1 MTERLDPERLL
12 YGVNPRPG
20 LVAVEGA
27 PEGVRL
33 YIREGSRVTAEA
45 VPFGPWILLPGGAPV
60 PAGSARVERLKDGE
74 LNCLV
79 RFPDWAAWRSARSQ
93 LARETE
99 DFLAP
104 PSAAEQ
110 FLVAEGAALFYGL
123 RFEDLVRVA
132 LDIESSTLDPA
143 APGARVL
150 AVALRDGRGTELV
163 LGVKGEPEAQLLTD
177 LTEAVCRIDPD
188 IIEGHNIFAFDLPY
202 LVGRAQ
208 ALGLTLNWG
217 RDGSAVR
224 LSPAARQYRVGPK
237 AFRFLPARV
246 YGRHVVD
253 TMHLVHRYDVG
264 NELES
269 YSLKAVLGA
278 LGIGREGRTT
288 LHWTEIEA
296 AWQKEPI
303 RLAEYVLDDVR
314 DVGALAELLLP
325 TDFYQAQIVPH
336 SFEDVTAGGT
346 GEKINSLMVRAY
358 LAMGRGIPRP
368 ELPVSYPGG
377 YTELRQA
384 GVFGPV
390 VKVDIESLYP
400 SIMLA
405 YNIGPARDGAGVF
418 LTLLRVLTE
427 RRLEAKERMR
437 SARGAE
443 WAYWNGR
450 QAALKRLI
458 NSFYGYLG
466 YARANFNDYRAA
478 AQVTQVGQDII
489 KQVVGWLEEAG
500 ATVIEVDTDGAYFVP
515 PPGAGPEFDSALVE
529 DINRRLPPGIRLAWE
544 GRFAGMLALKAKNY
558 ILLTEDGSLVVK
570 GSGLRSRRDERFLR
584 QFVEEAARA
593 FFSGGPEAAAERYR
607 YWLGQVEAGALRPK
621 DFGRLESVTP
631 KTFTSP
637 NLRRLAQAAAGKH
650 PGERIMVYQRA
661 DGSLA
666 PVDAYAGDE
675 DRAYLKR
682 RLYDMALRFR
692 PLFKDPAEFD
702 RLFPK
707 PTAKPARP
715 VPAEQLRL
723 F

>member
-12 YGVNPRPG
+12 YGPNPRRG
-20 LVAVEGA
+20 LVAVEPT
-27 PEGVRL
+27 PEGIRLFVRQ
-33 YIREGSRVTAEA
+33 GFRVRAEA
-45 VPFGPWILLPGGAPV
+45 VPFEPWILLPEGAQV
-60 PAGSARVERLKDGE
+60 PAGSTRVERLKGGD

-79 RFPDWAAWRSARSQ
+79 RFPHWSAWRSARTQ
-93 LARETE
+93 LGRETE
-99 DFLAP
+99 DFLSP
-104 PSAAEQ
+104 PSPAEQ
-110 FLVAEGAALFYGL
+110 FLVAGGGALFYGL
-123 RFEDLVRVA
+123 NFDDLVRLA

-143 APGARVL
+143 APGARIL
-150 AVALRDGRGTELV
+150 AVALRDNRGTELV
-163 LGVKGEPEAQLLTD
+163 LGVRGEPEAQILAD
-177 LTEAVCRIDPD
+177 LTRAVCRLDPD

-202 LVGRAQ
+202 LVARAG
-208 ALGLTLNWG
+208 ALGVSLDWG

-224 LSPAARQYRVGPK
+224 LSASARQYRVGAK
-237 AFRFLPARV
+237 SFRFLPARV

-269 YSLKAVLGA
+269 YSLKAVLAA

-288 LHWTEIEA
+288 LHWSEIGA
-296 AWQKEPI
+296 AWEKEPA

-314 DVGALAELLLP
+314 DVEALAELLLP

-336 SFEDVTAGGT
+336 PFEDVTAGGT
-346 GEKINSLMVRAY
+346 GEKINALLVRAY
-358 LAMGRGIPRP
+358 LALGRGIPRP
-368 ELPVSYPGG
+368 QPPVPYPGG
-377 YTELRQA
+377 YTELRQP
-384 GVFGPV
+384 GIFGPV
-390 VKVDIESLYP
+390 VKVDLESLYP

-405 YNIGPARDGAGVF
+405 FNIGPARDQAGVF

-437 SARGAE
+437 SAQGPE

-466 YARANFNDYRAA
+466 YARANFNDYDAA
-478 AQVTQVGQDII
+478 ARVTQLGQDVI
-489 KQVVGWLEEAG
+489 KQVVAWLEEAG

-515 PPGAGPEFDSALVE
+515 PPGTGPDFDRDLV
-529 DINRRLPPGIRLAWE
+529 DGINRRLPPGIRLAWE

-558 ILLTEDGSLVVK
+558 ILLTEDGNLVVR

-584 QFVEEAARA
+584 QFAEEAARA
-593 FFSGGPEAAAERYR
+593 FFSGGFEAAAERYR
-607 YWLGQVEAGALRPK
+607 FWLEQVEAGALAPE

-650 PGERIMVYQRA
+650 PGERVMVYQRA

-666 PVDAYAGDE
+666 PVEAYAGDE

-692 PLFKDPAEFD
+692 PLFKDPTEFD

-707 PTAKPARP
+707 PTAKPGRH

>member
-1 MTERLDPERLL
+1 MSERLDPERLL
-12 YGVNPRPG
+12 YGPNPRPG
-20 LVAVEGA
+20 LVAVEPA
-27 PEGVRL
+27 PAGVRL
-33 YIREGSRVTAEA
+33 FARDGLRVSAEV
-45 VPFGPWILLPGGAPV
+45 VPFEPWILLPEGAPV
-60 PAGSARVERLKDGE
+60 PAGAVRVERLEGGD

-79 RFPDWAAWRSARSQ
+79 RFLDWSTWRSARTQ

-99 DFLAP
+99 DFLSP
-104 PSAAEQ
+104 PSPAEQ
-110 FLVAEGAALFYGL
+110 FLVAAGGALFYGL
-123 RFEDLVRVA
+123 HFDDLVRVA
-132 LDIESSTLDPA
+132 LDIESSTLDPT

-150 AVALRDGRGTELV
+150 AAALRDNRGTELV
-163 LGVKGEPEAQLLTD
+163 LGIRGEPEAQILAD
-177 LTEAVCRIDPD
+177 LTRALRRLDPD
-188 IIEGHNIFAFDLPY
+188 IIQGHNIFAFDLPY
-202 LVGRAQ
+202 LVARAE
-208 ALGLTLNWG
+208 ALRVSLDWG
-217 RDGSAVR
+217 RDGSAVKV
-224 LSPAARQYRVGPK
+224 SSSARQYRVGPK

-253 TMHLVHRYDVG
+253 TMHLVHRYDAG
-264 NELES
+264 GELES
-269 YSLKAVLGA
+269 YSLKAVLAA

-288 LHWTEIEA
+288 LHWTEIGV
-296 AWQKEPI
+296 AWEKDPV

-314 DVGALAELLLP
+314 DVEALAQLLLP

-336 SFEDVTAGGT
+336 PFEDVTAGGT

-368 ELPVSYPGG
+368 EPAVPYPGG

-384 GVFGPV
+384 GIFGPV

-405 YNIGPARDGAGVF
+405 FNIGPARDQAGVF

-427 RRLEAKERMR
+427 RRLEAKERLR

-443 WAYWNGR
+443 WAYWNGW

-466 YARANFNDYRAA
+466 YARANFNDYEAA
-478 AQVTQVGQDII
+478 ARVTQIGQDII
-489 KQVVGWLEEAG
+489 KQVVAWLEEAG

-515 PPGAGPEFDSALVE
+515 PPGTGSDFDRELVAG
-529 DINRRLPPGIRLAWE
+529 INRRLPPGIRLAWE

-584 QFVEEAARA
+584 QFAEEVARA
-593 FFSGGPEAAAERYR
+593 LFSGGPEAAAERYR
-607 YWLGQVEAGALRPK
+607 FWLEQVESGTLTPE
-621 DFGRLESVTP
+621 DFARLESVTP

-650 PGERIMVYQRA
+650 PGERVMVYQRA

-666 PVDAYAGDE
+666 PIEAYAGDE

-707 PTAKPARP
+707 PTVKPARS
-715 VPAEQLRL
+715 VPAGQLRL

>member
-1 MTERLDPERLL
+1 MTAQLSPEKLL
-12 YGVNPRPG
+12 YGPNPRPG
-20 LVAVEGA
+20 LVAVEVAG
-27 PEGVRL
+27 EEVRL
-33 YIREGSRVTAEA
+33 YRREGGRLVEETVGFE
-45 VPFGPWILLPGGAPV
+45 PWLLLPPELPV
-60 PAGSARVERLKDGE
+60 PAGSNRVETLAGGE
-74 LNCLV
+74 LNRLV
-79 RFPDWAAWRSARSQ
+79 RFPGWTAWRSARAELSRQ
-93 LARETE
+93 TG
-99 DFLAP
+99 DFLGP
-104 PSAAEQ
+104 PSVAEQ
-110 FLVAEGAALFYGL
+110 FLIADGGALFYGL
-123 RFEDLVRVA
+123 HFDDLVRVA

-143 APGARVL
+143 APGARIL
-150 AVALRDGRGTELV
+150 AVALRDNRGTELV
-163 LGVKGEPEAQLLTD
+163 FGVRGEPEAAILSELTR
-177 LTEAVCRIDPD
+177 AVRHLDPD

-208 ALGLTLNWG
+208 ALGLSLDWG

-224 LSPAARQYRVGPK
+224 VASAARQYRVGPK
-237 AFRFLPARV
+237 AFRFVPVRI

-253 TMHLVHRYDVG
+253 TMHLVHRYDQAG
-264 NELES
+264 ELDS
-269 YSLKAVLGA
+269 YSLKSVLVA
-278 LGIGREGRTT
+278 LGIGRDDRTT
-288 LHWTEIEA
+288 LHWTEIGS
-296 AWQKEPI
+296 AWEKAPG

-314 DVGALAELLLP
+314 DVAALAELLLP
-325 TDFYQAQIVPH
+325 TDFYQAQLVPH
-336 SFEDVTAGGT
+336 PFEDVTAGGT
-346 GEKINSLMVRAY
+346 GEKINSLMLRAY
-358 LAMGRGIPRP
+358 LALGRGIPRP
-368 ELPVSYPGG
+368 EPPVPYPGG
-377 YTELRQA
+377 YTELRAA
-384 GVFGPV
+384 GIFSPV

-405 YNIGPARDGAGVF
+405 FNIGPARDTAGVF

-427 RRLEAKERMR
+427 ERLEAKERLR

-466 YARANFNDYRAA
+466 YARANFNDYQAA
-478 AQVTQVGQDII
+478 SRVTQLGQDII
-489 KQVVGWLEEAG
+489 KQVVGWLEAAG
-500 ATVIEVDTDGAYFVP
+500 ARVVEVDTDGAYFVP
-515 PPGAGPEFDSALVE
+515 PPGRGPDFDRTLVE
-529 DINRRLPPGIRLAWE
+529 EINRRLPPGIRLAWE

-558 ILLTEDGSLVVK
+558 ILLTEDGNLVVK

-584 QFVEEAARA
+584 QFAEEAARA
-593 FFSGGPEAAAERYR
+593 FFGGGAEAAAERYR
-607 YWLGQVEAGALRPK
+607 FWLEQVDAGALKPE

-637 NLRRLAQAAAGKH
+637 NLRRLAQAAAGRH

-666 PVDAYAGDE
+666 PVEVYAGDE

-692 PLFKDPAEFD
+692 PLFEDQAEFD

-707 PTAKPARP
+707 PTVKPGRP
-715 VPAEQLRL
+715 EPAEQLRL